1 MSQATATPD
10 LVLNQLHWRYAVK
23 KFDSTK
29 TIPDELWQTLEQ
41 TLLLA
46 PSSFGLQPWKF
57 IVVRDR
63 DVRQS
68 LVEASWGQ
76 TQVVDASHMLVLA
89 IPTDVDG
96 DDVDRFVQRMSD
108 VRSVPVETLQGYGN
122 TVKGFLQNPPFPVT
136 MKEWATRQAYIAL
149 GQFMTSAA
157 MLGIDTCPMEGF
169 SPAKYDEILGLK
181 EQGLTAVVACP
192 AGYRAEDDKYATMAK
207 VRYSHEDVFHYVG

>member
-10 LVLNQLHWRYAVK
+10 LVLSQLNWRYAVK
-23 KFDSTK
+23 KFDATR
-29 TIPDELWQTLEQ
+29 TISDELWQTLEQ
-41 TLLLA
+41 SLLLA

-63 DVRQS
+63 DIRQQ
-68 LVEASWGQ
+68 LVEHSWGQ

-89 IPTDVDG
+89 IPTDVDSG
-96 DDVDRFVQRMSD
+96 DVDRFVQRMAD
-108 VRSVPVETLQGYGN
+108 VRNVAVENLQGYGN

-169 SPAKYDEILGLK
+169 MPAKYDEVLGLA
-181 EQGLTAVVACP
+181 EQGLMSVVACP
-192 AGYRAEDDKYATMAK
+192 TGYRADDDKYASMAK
-207 VRYSHEDVFHYVG
+207 VRYPHDEVFHYVG